1 MINKNRLSCF
11 TISRIILL
19 LKAKKRIVHMEPF
32 HREFSL
38 GEREQMENMEDGL
51 GAFLLND

>member
-1 MINKNRLSCF
+1 
-11 TISRIILL
+11 
-19 LKAKKRIVHMEPF
+19 MEPF